1 MSNGESSKKGWRAV
15 VTSIAE
21 KQLHRIQSEDRE
33 RVELVIIDMEE
44 NPFRGDIVKL
54 GGGGNRWRRRIG
66 NYRLIYNI
74 LYEERIVFIYDV
86 RRRTS
91 STY

>member
-1 MSNGESSKKGWRAV
+1 MLNGEVSKKNWRAV
-15 VTSIAE
+15 VTSAAE
-21 KQLHRIQSEDRE
+21 KQLHHIQPEDRE
-33 RVELVIIDMEE
+33 RVELVIREMEE

-54 GGGGNRWRRRIG
+54 GGEGNRWRRRIG
-66 NYRLIYNI
+66 NYRLMYNI
-74 LYEERIVFIYDV
+74 LYEERIIFIYDV